1 MSDSTDKSYFNGA
14 DDVFAKQFYSLPFK
28 NRNDISEE
36 IHGVQS
42 MACEETPALIE
53 HSLRQLSTELQN
65 LPLHYRR
72 IYQRAS
78 NPRINTAGTRSNDNN
93 IENVGIETEDQ
104 MDFEFFSEQ
113 ETPAASL
120 NTSSCYVKSQNFQL
134 AFLRC
139 EFFDAKKAAIR
150 MMDYL
155 ELVCDLYGEEALQR
169 PLRVDDFQS
178 KEEMDVLNAGHQQL
192 LPFRDRSGRRVLF
205 IHGDMNLP
213 SSSLMARSVL
223 SKGPAM
229 KVLIYLWSVLIEDVD
244 AQRKGLVVIFWP
256 RYNDNSTT
264 ETDLQQDTKRS
275 PVRKTNRKKTGNPK
289 RTSRK
294 ARKSIKRT
302 DYDTSQLSTLVPD
315 IDSRSTGIR
324 FFEAVPVR
332 FCALHVCMPD
342 DPFFQMIRYV
352 ILLILGENRTRI
364 KSHQGKK
371 SKAMNQK
378 LSRLMFL
385 AFLSGAN
392 LIHIGYRLLMLG
404 VGMELVYSLM
414 GYGIPVDTL
423 PFDEI
428 TQTLKTKNSASFLK
442 VRRKMEAT
450 LTESNSSDTSLS
462 SEASS
467 RSVMIECPCLHD
479 VIFRSGKSYM
489 SHPGN
494 MLFRGLIEHHIYE
507 HNMATQDR
515 KKKLTWQVIEEV
527 EMKGGRF
534 LEYNRSLGTWT
545 ELTDRAAVRHK
556 IATYF
561 KEFRRKVKAQQ
572 QIQINQSSTHEFE
585 AQDGRQRKKQKQPLN
600 CLPENCF
607 SNL

>member
-1 MSDSTDKSYFNGA
+1 MSDSNDKSNIWKYFNGA
-14 DDVFAKQFYSLPFK
+14 DDVLAKQFHSLPFQY
-28 NRNDISEE
+28 RNDINEE

-42 MACEETPALIE
+42 MACDETPAFIE
-53 HSLRQLSTELQN
+53 DSLRQLSTELQN

-78 NPRINTAGTRSNDNN
+78 NPRINTSDTRSNDND
-93 IENVGIETEDQ
+93 IENVGIETEDH
-104 MDFEFFSEQ
+104 MDVDFLSEQ
-113 ETPAASL
+113 ETPPASM
-120 NTSSCYVKSQNFQL
+120 NNSSCYVKSQNFQL

-139 EFFDAKKAAIR
+139 EFFDAKLAAIR
-150 MMDYL
+150 MTKYL
-155 ELVCDLYGEEALQR
+155 ELVCDLFGEEALQR

-178 KEEMDVLNAGHQQL
+178 KEEIDVLNAGHQQL

-205 IHGDMNLP
+205 MYGDMNLP

-229 KVLIYLWSVLIEDVD
+229 KVLLYLWSVLIEDAD

-256 RYNDNSTT
+256 RYNDYSTT
-264 ETDLQQDTKRS
+264 DTDFQQDTKPS
-275 PVRKTNRKKTGNPK
+275 PVRKNNRKKKGIPK
-289 RTSRK
+289 RIIRK
-294 ARKSIKRT
+294 PRKSNQGT
-302 DYDTSQLSTLVPD
+302 DHDTRQLSTLVPD

-332 FCALHVCMPD
+332 FCAIHVCMPD
-342 DPFFQMIRYV
+342 VPFLKMIRYIV
-352 ILLILGENRTRI
+352 LLIVGENRTRI
-364 KSHQGKK
+364 KTHQ
-371 SKAMNQK
+371 
-378 LSRLMFL
+378 
-385 AFLSGAN
+385 
-392 LIHIGYRLLMLG
+392 G
-404 VGMELVYSLM
+404 VGMEIVYALM

-442 VRRKMEAT
+442 VRRKIEAEYSNLHNCNNPSSGT
-450 LTESNSSDTSLS
+450 LTESNSSDASIS

-467 RSVMIECPCLHD
+467 RSIMIECPSLHD

-494 MLFRGLIEHHIYE
+494 MMFRGLIEHHIFE
-507 HNMATQDR
+507 HNIATQDR
-515 KKKLTWQVIEEV
+515 KKNLTWQVIEEV

-572 QIQINQSSTHEFE
+572 QIQINQCSTHEFE
-585 AQDGRQRKKQKQPLN
+585 AQDGRQRKKQKQPPN
-600 CLPENCF
+600 CLSENCF